1 VKIVN
6 LNVDGNFK
14 PAFITKTIE
23 MKSIITFVFITFFS
37 VTSVFSQTSERKFV
51 SINNKKI
58 AYKTF
63 GPETRKANEPIVVFE
78 SGLGSGGGSYASLF
92 PFIQSKFSGIVYD
105 RNGIGE
111 SEIDTS
117 VKTDADVVKR
127 LHDLMATLKISPPYL
142 LVGHSIGGPFIRL
155 YASKYPNEIC
165 GLFFIDP
172 TDFML
177 TKEEDNKVKTI
188 TSSSTGYRELFEIN
202 LKNIINDTSTS
213 SGFQNE
219 AKRELNESSPDF
231 FKNYKS
237 LEPLKDIPITVMISY
252 NKHIE
257 HYETEMNENLKL
269 GINLIPWWK
278 ELDELRISHYAEMIK
293 NNTNSCLILLPRY
306 SHGIHQQ
313 DPKIVAKA
321 LIDTYENCLTSL
333 KSK

>member
-1 VKIVN
+1 
-6 LNVDGNFK
+6 
-14 PAFITKTIE
+14 
-23 MKSIITFVFITFFS
+23 MKSIIISLFINFFS
-37 VTSVFSQTSERKFV
+37 ITLVFSQTSERKFV
-51 SINNKKI
+51 SINDKQM
-58 AYKTF
+58 AYKIF
-63 GPETRKANEPIVVFE
+63 GLDERKANEPIVIFE
-78 SGLGSGGGSYASLF
+78 SGLGSGGGSYESLF
-92 PFIQSKFSGIVYD
+92 PFIQKSFAGIVYD

-117 VKTDADVVKR
+117 IKKDEDVIKR
-127 LHDLMATLKISPPYL
+127 LHDMLVALKINPPYL

-155 YASKYPNEIC
+155 YASMYPNEIC

-177 TKEEDNKVKTI
+177 TEDEDNKVKI
-188 TSSSTGYRELFEIN
+188 NTSSSTGYRELFVIN

-213 SGFQNE
+213 DGFRNE
-219 AKRELNESSPDF
+219 AKRELNESSPEF

-237 LEPLKDIPITVMISY
+237 LSPLKDIPVTVMISY

-257 HYETEMNENLKL
+257 HYETEMNGNLKL

-278 ELDELRISHYAEMIK
+278 ELDELRINHYAEMIK
-293 NNTNSCLILLPRY
+293 NNSNSRLILLPRY

-313 DPKIVAKA
+313 DPKSVAEA
-321 LIDTYENCLTSL
+321 LMYTYKNCLTSL

>member
-1 VKIVN
+1 
-6 LNVDGNFK
+6 
-14 PAFITKTIE
+14 

-37 VTSVFSQTSERKFV
+37 ITLAFSQTSERKFV
-51 SINNKKI
+51 SINNKQM

-63 GPETRKANEPIVVFE
+63 GLEGRKANEPVVVFE

-92 PFIQSKFSGIVYD
+92 PFIQKSFAGIVYD

-111 SEIDTS
+111 SEIDITI
-117 VKTDADVVKR
+117 KTDADVIKR
-127 LHDLMATLKISPPYL
+127 LHDLLATLKISPPYL

-155 YASKYPNEIC
+155 YASIHPNEIC

-177 TKEEDNKVKTI
+177 TKDEDNKVKI
-188 TSSSTGYRELFEIN
+188 NTSSSTGYRELFAIN
-202 LKNIINDTSTS
+202 LKNIINDTLTS
-213 SGFQNE
+213 NGFRNE

-231 FKNYKS
+231 FKKYKS
-237 LEPLKDIPITVMISY
+237 LQPLNDIPITVMISY

-257 HYETEMNENLKL
+257 HYETEMNEDLKL

-293 NNTNSCLILLPRY
+293 NNSNSQLILLPRY

-313 DPKIVAKA
+313 DPKIVAEA
-321 LIDTYENCLTSL
+321 LIDTYKNCIVAL

>member
-1 VKIVN
+1 
-6 LNVDGNFK
+6 
-14 PAFITKTIE
+14 

-37 VTSVFSQTSERKFV
+37 ITFSFSQTSDRKFV
-51 SINNKKI
+51 SINNKQI

-63 GPETRKANEPIVVFE
+63 GLEERKANEPIVVFE
-78 SGLGSGGGSYASLF
+78 SGLGSGGGSYGSLF
-92 PFIQSKFSGIVYD
+92 PFLQKKFAGIVYD

-117 VKTDADVVKR
+117 IKTDADVIKR
-127 LHDLMATLKISPPYL
+127 LHDLLATLKISPPYL
-142 LVGHSIGGPFIRL
+142 LVGHSIGGAFIRL
-155 YASKYPNEIC
+155 YASKYTDEVC

-177 TKEEDNKVKTI
+177 TKDEDNKVKI
-188 TSSSTGYRELFEIN
+188 NTSSATGYQELLAIN
-202 LKNIINDTSTS
+202 LKSIINDPSTS
-213 SGFQNE
+213 DGFRNE
-219 AKRELNESSPDF
+219 AKRVQNESSQDF

-237 LEPLKDIPITVMISY
+237 LQTLKNIPTTVMIAY

-257 HYETEMNENLKL
+257 DYEAKMNENLKL

-278 ELDELRISHYAEMIK
+278 ELDDLRIKHYSEMIK
-293 NNTNSCLILLPRY
+293 NNNKSKLILLPQY

-313 DPKIVAKA
+313 DPQIVAEA
-321 LIDTYENCLTSL
+321 LIDNYENCKTAL